1 MYDQQFFDWIDSHHN
16 EDPQALRLKYAG
28 KTSDFDY
35 AAAITQIECR
45 RRFAGKLRGTLA
57 SFTHF
62 FFPSLLAGEQSTGD
76 MLAHYHADLSAEALT
91 AVDLTAGLGIDCF
104 ALAAKGLKVTAVEL
118 DSRRAEAL
126 KYNADG
132 MGMHIDVECDDCR
145 NFIERQLAAGHH
157 YDLAFIDPARRAG
170 DGSRIYA
177 LADCRPD
184 VLAMMPLLE
193 RFCTRLIIKA
203 SPMLDVAH
211 TIASLPVRP
220 QRLICLGS
228 TSECKEIVAVIDF
241 ENETTETIISAVSIH
256 NKGTA
261 SIYNFLRSEEAAQ
274 AMPAPGAPVK
284 AGDYIYEPY
293 PSLMKAGVFKLL
305 ARDYDLNIFT
315 ANTRLFYSET
325 PKEFEG
331 ERYKVMA
338 VYPYASRIIKR
349 FKKEYGKINVAVR
362 NFGMTADALRRKL
375 GVDDGGSLRVYGLT
389 DNSGER
395 LLVVVAKA

>member
-1 MYDQQFFDWIDSHHN
+1 MYDQQFFDWVDINRN
-16 EDPQALRLKYAG
+16 EDPQTLRLKYAG
-28 KTSDFDY
+28 KNSDFDY

-45 RRFAGKLRGTLA
+45 RRFAGKLRDTLA
-57 SFTHF
+57 SFPHF
-62 FFPSLLAGEQSTGD
+62 IFPSLLAGEQSTGD
-76 MLAHYHADLSAEALT
+76 RLAHYHAALSAGAQT

-118 DSRRAEAL
+118 DSPRAEAL
-126 KYNADG
+126 KFNADG
-132 MGMHIDVECDDCR
+132 MGLQIDVVCDDCR
-145 NFIERQLAAGHH
+145 QFIERQLAAGHH

-177 LADCRPD
+177 LADCQPD
-184 VLAMMPLLE
+184 VLTMMPLLA
-193 RFCTRLIIKA
+193 RLCTRLIIKA

-228 TSECKEIVAVIDF
+228 TSECKEIVTVIDF
-241 ENETTETIISAVSIH
+241 ENEASETTISAVSIH
-256 NKGTA
+256 NNGTA
-261 SIYNFLRSEEAAQ
+261 SIYNFLRSNEAAQ
-274 AMPAPGAPVK
+274 PMPAPGAPVK

-293 PSLMKAGVFKLL
+293 PALMKAGVFKLL

-315 ANTRLFYSET
+315 ANTRLFYST
-325 PKEFEG
+325 APKEFEG
-331 ERYKVMA
+331 DRYKVLA
-338 VYPYASRIIKR
+338 VFPYASRVIKR

-375 GVDDGGSLRVYGLT
+375 GVDDGGNLRVYGLT
-389 DNSGER
+389 DNLGER